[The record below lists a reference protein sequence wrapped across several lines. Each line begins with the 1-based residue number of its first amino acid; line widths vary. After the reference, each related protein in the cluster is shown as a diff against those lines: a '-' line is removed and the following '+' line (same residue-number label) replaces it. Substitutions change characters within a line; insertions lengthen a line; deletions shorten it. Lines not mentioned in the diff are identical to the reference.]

1 MLLCGPWSPIILCL
15 GIVRKSVPL
24 LELGFPQSVFAEN
37 LYREIALGKI
47 DAVPEFVK
55 VSDEAS
61 RPEITLANSAQY

>member
-1 MLLCGPWSPIILCL
+1 
-15 GIVRKSVPL
+15 